1 MRQGVMNVDNR
12 KFWLIARK
20 YATLAILVVFV
31 VAISLMTDRFLTF
44 GNITNVGRQLSFNG
58 IISVAMT
65 MVIISGGIDLSV
77 GGTVAL
83 AGCICAGVLTDSGN
97 IFMAIMAALVVGTVV
112 GLFNGVLIAYTK
124 IAPFIITLSSL
135 SIAKGV
141 TLVLTNAS
149 PIPLNNEGFKALG
162 QSSFYS
168 IPTPIFI
175 MLAIFLIAGF
185 VMRKTKFG
193 RYVYAIGGN
202 ERSAALAGIAVQKI
216 KLIVYIISG
225 LMAAFTGVLYTS
237 RLSSG
242 VPNLGDGFEMDA
254 ITAAVIGGASL
265 SGGQGGIWGTLIGAV
280 IIGILNNALNLLNVN
295 TNYQSIVTGVV
306 VLIAVLF
313 DRLIQT
319 RVSSES

>member
-1 MRQGVMNVDNR
+1 MDNR

>member
-1 MRQGVMNVDNR
+1 MDNR

-149 PIPLNNEGFKALG
+149 PIPLNNERFKALG

-216 KLIVYIISG
+216 KLIVYIVSG

>member
-1 MRQGVMNVDNR
+1 MDKR

-20 YATLAILVVFV
+20 YATLAILIVFV

-83 AGCICAGVLTDSGN
+83 AGCTCAGVLADSGN
-97 IFMAIMAALVVGTVV
+97 IPAAVAAALAVGVVVGI
-112 GLFNGVLIAYTK
+112 FNGILIAYTR

-135 SIAKGV
+135 SIAQGV

-149 PIPLNNEGFKALG
+149 PIPLDNEAFKALG

-175 MLAIFLIAGF
+175 MIAIFLVAGY
-185 VMRKTKFG
+185 VMKKTKFG

-202 ERSAALAGIAVQKI
+202 ERSAALAGISVQKI
-216 KLIVYIISG
+216 KLTVYIVSG
-225 LMAAFTGVLYTS
+225 LLAAFTGVLYTS

-313 DRLIQT
+313 DCLIQA
-319 RVSSES
+319 RVRSDS